1 MKKLKSKLE
10 STNTDSF
17 GISRTDFTRTQK
29 SHRRY
34 LVNTSIKFKT
44 SSSELNRMEL
54 QEEED
59 QKIVNPIYLNKIR
72 QQKKS
77 QNTFKRTDYFH
88 LKKIPSINSQDICQ
102 KSNRLQ
108 QLSSCII
115 RCYSDEIASLKDIQT
130 IDDIEFDNYVSRY
143 LNEASISIDIL
154 IKKLQYLQQYKQNR
168 EKSEQEMKEIMQE
181 CFKQKNVCIQQ
192 RFCYIFGKM
201 EQLFFNP
208 ISGAIYFKLC
218 KRLSDN
224 EQYYRNKMK
233 AYRGLG
239 ECLLRVRPK
248 LSQLYFTKYLMS
260 AWKLNEKNHELYAYD
275 LLGKYYF
282 YVGQI
287 EKAKQFHE
295 KMIGGYC
302 EVPDSRVRVLAQS
315 RLEQGSLSNR
325 INREH
330 QVVDI
335 DVVTSDD
342 ECYEIVLTQPQPV
355 QVTFVGSSK
364 YFQRKIPDPK
374 IVKEEANTNIRQ
386 KKPKFNSQ
394 ILESGGQ
401 FDMSKLVISNPHLN
415 IGVIKDR
422 VLLSHMTPN
431 RKLEMYQYLC
441 LANDKNAF
449 NNVNHLS
456 GLYDKFE
463 ISKINKYLNKL
474 ISLMNIVQQWLI
486 NQQRVKTNIKKYPLA

>member
-17 GISRTDFTRTQK
+17 GISGSDFTRTQK
-29 SHRRY
+29 SHHRY
-34 LVNTSIKFKT
+34 LISSTMKMQTESTEQIKLDLPPVMNLPFQ
-44 SSSELNRMEL
+44 S
-54 QEEED
+54 
-59 QKIVNPIYLNKIR
+59 KIR
-72 QQKKS
+72 QQKRS
-77 QNTFKRTDYFH
+77 RNMLRTSDLFNVYKAPQTLVTNPEIL
-88 LKKIPSINSQDICQ
+88 LKKTRQYQISQT
-102 KSNRLQ
+102 
-108 QLSSCII
+108 II
-115 RCYSDEIASLKDIQT
+115 KCYSDEIMVLKDQQNL
-130 IDDIEFDNYVSRY
+130 DEQEIENSISKY
-143 LNEASISIDIL
+143 LNEAIQSLEIL
-154 IKKLQYLQQYKQNR
+154 IKKLQNLLQYKQNR

-181 CFKQKNVCIQQ
+181 CFKQKNLCIQQ

-208 ISGAIYFKLC
+208 LSGAIYYKLC

-224 EQYYRNKMK
+224 EIYYRNKMK

-287 EKAKQFHE
+287 EKAKQFHD

-302 EVPDSRVRVLAQS
+302 EVPDSRVRILAQS

-342 ECYEIVLTQPQPV
+342 ECYEIVLTQPQQIKV
-355 QVTFVGSSK
+355 ATISNVK
-364 YFQRKIPDPK
+364 YFQRKIPDSK
-374 IVKEEANTNIRQ
+374 QVKEEANTNIRQ
-386 KKPKFNSQ
+386 KKPKYNSQ
-394 ILESGGQ
+394 LLEIGGE

-415 IGVIKDR
+415 IGAIKDR
-422 VLLSHMTPN
+422 VLLSHMSPN

-441 LANDKNAF
+441 LASDKNAF
-449 NNVNHLS
+449 NNVNLLS

-474 ISLMNIVQQWLI
+474 ISLLSTVQQWLM
-486 NQQRVKTNIKKYPLA
+486 NQQKQKQVTRRFALV

>member
-1 MKKLKSKLE
+1 MKKSKSKLE

-17 GISRTDFTRTQK
+17 GISGSDFTRTQK
-29 SHRRY
+29 SNRRF
-34 LVNTSIKFKT
+34 LITSTMKMQTESTEQLKL
-44 SSSELNRMEL
+44 ELPPVLNL
-54 QEEED
+54 PFQ
-59 QKIVNPIYLNKIR
+59 NKIR
-72 QQKKS
+72 SQKRSRNMLRTCNLFNVQKALQTQTTNS
-77 QNTFKRTDYFH
+77 EQLQKRTRQY
-88 LKKIPSINSQDICQ
+88 
-102 KSNRLQ
+102 
-108 QLSSCII
+108 QLSQFII
-115 RCYSDEIASLKDIQT
+115 KYYSDEIETLKDQQSL
-130 IDDIEFDNYVSRY
+130 DNQEIENSISKY
-143 LNEASISIDIL
+143 LNEAIQSLEIL
-154 IKKLQYLQQYKQNR
+154 IKKIQNLLQYKQNR

-181 CFKQKNVCIQQ
+181 CFKQKNLCIQQ
-192 RFCYIFGKM
+192 RLCYIFGKM

-208 ISGAIYFKLC
+208 LFGAIYFKLC
-218 KRLSDN
+218 KRLSDS
-224 EQYYRNKMK
+224 EIHYRNKMK

-302 EVPDSRVRVLAQS
+302 EVPDSRVRILAQS

-330 QVVDI
+330 QIVDV

-342 ECYEIVLTQPQPV
+342 ECYKIVLTQPQSITITPITSV
-355 QVTFVGSSK
+355 K

-374 IVKEEANTNIRQ
+374 SVKEEANTNIRQ
-386 KKPKFNSQ
+386 KKTKYNSQ
-394 ILESGGQ
+394 ILEIGGE
-401 FDMSKLVISNPHLN
+401 FDITKVVISNPHLN
-415 IGVIKDR
+415 IGAIKDR
-422 VLLSHMTPN
+422 VLLSHMSPN

-441 LANDKNAF
+441 LASDKNAF
-449 NNVNHLS
+449 NNVNLLS
-456 GLYDKFE
+456 GLYDRFE
-463 ISKINKYLNKL
+463 ITKINKYLTKL
-474 ISLMNIVQQWLI
+474 TSLLSNVQLWLI
-486 NQQRVKTNIKKYPLA
+486 TQLKSKSITSTYPLV

>member
-17 GISRTDFTRTQK
+17 GISGSDFTRTQK
-29 SHRRY
+29 SNRRF
-34 LVNTSIKFKT
+34 LITSQMKMQTESTEQLKLDLPPVVNLPFQSKVR
-44 SSSELNRMEL
+44 S
-54 QEEED
+54 
-59 QKIVNPIYLNKIR
+59 
-72 QQKKS
+72 QKKS
-77 QNTFKRTDYFH
+77 RNMLRNSDLFNVYKAPQTLVTNPETL
-88 LKKIPSINSQDICQ
+88 LKKTRQYQISQSII
-102 KSNRLQ
+102 KY
-108 QLSSCII
+108 
-115 RCYSDEIASLKDIQT
+115 YSDEITALKDQQSL
-130 IDDIEFDNYVSRY
+130 DEQEIENCISKY
-143 LNEASISIDIL
+143 LNDAIQSLEVL
-154 IKKLQYLQQYKQNR
+154 IKKIQNLLQYKQNR

-181 CFKQKNVCIQQ
+181 CFKQKNLCIQQ

-208 ISGAIYFKLC
+208 LSGAIYYKLC

-224 EQYYRNKMK
+224 EIYYRNKMK

-302 EVPDSRVRVLAQS
+302 EVPDSRVRILAQS

-342 ECYEIVLTQPQPV
+342 ECYEIVLTQPQQIKV
-355 QVTFVGSSK
+355 ATVSSVK

-374 IVKEEANTNIRQ
+374 SVKEEANTNIRQ
-386 KKPKFNSQ
+386 KKPKYNSQ
-394 ILESGGQ
+394 LLEIGGE

-415 IGVIKDR
+415 IGAIKDR
-422 VLLSHMTPN
+422 VLLSHMSPN

-441 LANDKNAF
+441 LASDKNAF
-449 NNVNHLS
+449 NNVNLLS
-456 GLYDKFE
+456 GLYDRFE
-463 ISKINKYLNKL
+463 ISKINKYLTKL
-474 ISLMNIVQQWLI
+474 ISLLSTVQQWLLS
-486 NQQRVKTNIKKYPLA
+486 QQKQKQVTRRLALV

>member
-17 GISRTDFTRTQK
+17 GISGSDFTRTQK
-29 SHRRY
+29 SNRRF
-34 LVNTSIKFKT
+34 LINNTMKMQTESTDQLKLELPPVVNLPFK
-44 SSSELNRMEL
+44 S
-54 QEEED
+54 
-59 QKIVNPIYLNKIR
+59 KIR
-72 QQKKS
+72 SQKQS
-77 QNTFKRTDYFH
+77 RNMLRTSDLFNVYKAPQTLATNPEQL
-88 LKKIPSINSQDICQ
+88 LKKTRQY
-102 KSNRLQ
+102 
-108 QLSSCII
+108 QLSQTLIKY
-115 RCYSDEIASLKDIQT
+115 YSDEIATIKDQQT
-130 IDDIEFDNYVSRY
+130 LDDQEIENQISKYI
-143 LNEASISIDIL
+143 NEAIQSLEIL
-154 IKKLQYLQQYKQNR
+154 IKKIQNLLQYKQNR
-168 EKSEQEMKEIMQE
+168 EKSEQEMREIMQE
-181 CFKQKNVCIQQ
+181 CFKQKNLCIQQ
-192 RFCYIFGKM
+192 RLCYIFGKM

-208 ISGAIYFKLC
+208 LSGAIYFKLC

-224 EQYYRNKMK
+224 EIYFRNKMK

-302 EVPDSRVRVLAQS
+302 EVPDSRVRILAQS

-342 ECYEIVLTQPQPV
+342 ECYEIVLTQPQQITV
-355 QVTFVGSSK
+355 ATVSSVK

-374 IVKEEANTNIRQ
+374 SVKEEANTNIRQ
-386 KKPKFNSQ
+386 KKTKYNSQ
-394 ILESGGQ
+394 LLEIGTE

-415 IGVIKDR
+415 IGAIKDR
-422 VLLSHMTPN
+422 VLLSHMSPN

-441 LANDKNAF
+441 LASDKNAF
-449 NNVNHLS
+449 NNVNLLS
-456 GLYDKFE
+456 GLYDRFE
-463 ISKINKYLNKL
+463 ISKINKYLTKL
-474 ISLMNIVQQWLI
+474 ISLLSTVQQWLI
-486 NQQRVKTNIKKYPLA
+486 TQLKSKSVTRRCALL

>member
-17 GISRTDFTRTQK
+17 GVSGSDFTRTQK
-29 SHRRY
+29 SHRQF
-34 LVNTSIKFKT
+34 LVTSTMKMQT
-44 SSSELNRMEL
+44 EST
-54 QEEED
+54 D
-59 QKIVNPIYLNKIR
+59 QLKLDLPPVVNLPFQNKIR
-72 QQKKS
+72 SQKRS
-77 QNTFKRTDYFH
+77 RNQIRTSDLFNVYKAPQTLATNPESL
-88 LKKIPSINSQDICQ
+88 LKKKRQYQISQSII
-102 KSNRLQ
+102 KY
-108 QLSSCII
+108 
-115 RCYSDEIASLKDIQT
+115 YSDEITALKDQQSL
-130 IDDIEFDNYVSRY
+130 DDQEIENCISKY
-143 LNEASISIDIL
+143 LNEAIQSLDVL
-154 IKKLQYLQQYKQNR
+154 IKKIQNLLQYKQNR

-181 CFKQKNVCIQQ
+181 CFKQKNLCIQQ

-208 ISGAIYFKLC
+208 LSGAIYFKLC

-224 EQYYRNKMK
+224 EIFYRNKMK

-287 EKAKQFHE
+287 EKAKLFHE

-302 EVPDSRVRVLAQS
+302 EVPESRVRILAQS

-342 ECYEIVLTQPQPV
+342 ECYEIVLTQPQQIKV
-355 QVTFVGSSK
+355 ATVSSVK

-374 IVKEEANTNIRQ
+374 SVKEEANTNIRQ
-386 KKPKFNSQ
+386 KKPKYNSQ
-394 ILESGGQ
+394 LLEIGGE

-415 IGVIKDR
+415 IGAIKDR
-422 VLLSHMTPN
+422 VLLSHMSPN

-441 LANDKNAF
+441 LASDKNAF
-449 NNVNHLS
+449 NNVNLLS
-456 GLYDKFE
+456 GLYDRFE
-463 ISKINKYLNKL
+463 ISKINKYLTKL
-474 ISLMNIVQQWLI
+474 ISLLSTVQQWLMS
-486 NQQRVKTNIKKYPLA
+486 QQKHKQVTRRFALV